1 MGSESGPRPRRHCGK
16 GQRRSRALSI
26 DLFSV
31 LTVVRVRPV
40 RPLCSWYAFALFRS
54 PVACLDCGM
63 RAEVRLEPSGL
74 RSNITDT
81 VSKCKRNRRGMD
93 VVGCPGLKPEL
104 LRAAA
109 ALREN
114 EHR

>member
-1 MGSESGPRPRRHCGK
+1 MGSESGPLQRRHCGK

-31 LTVVRVRPV
+31 LTVVRVRPFDRYV
-40 RPLCSWYAFALFRS
+40 AVCFRALRS

>member
-1 MGSESGPRPRRHCGK
+1 MAD
-16 GQRRSRALSI
+16 RRSI
-26 DLFSV
+26 Q
-31 LTVVRVRPV
+31 
-40 RPLCSWYAFALFRS
+40 
-54 PVACLDCGM
+54 VACSDCGM

-74 RSNITDT
+74 RNNITDT

-104 LRAAA
+104 LRAAT

>member
-63 RAEVRLEPSGL
+63 RAPKYALSRQDCEVTSP
-74 RSNITDT
+74 TPF
-81 VSKCKRNRRGMD
+81 RNANATGAAWMLSD
-93 VVGCPGLKPEL
+93 VLD
-104 LRAAA
+104 
-109 ALREN
+109 
-114 EHR
+114 